1 MILHHIIKYII
12 KKHGAE
18 VLLNL
23 RLFNILS
30 DMNAFVFEDQALKA
44 ITKLIISLYGEKIY
58 KDSTKPL
65 CLLTMQRYKSDFSR
79 NYGIK
84 EELCFYVFDSIAYG
98 INCLSQIANNIL
110 KEDILNDDVKYFE
123 CLSFMY
129 HYLGFNITQIHG
141 EKTPESYD
149 RDGSCC
155 YSSYKEPIEKKW
167 RTYFAK
173 EQSLND
179 LEKLNWENKTGIGII
194 CGFNNI
200 RAIDI
205 DSIVELKEAKGHNFT
220 TLCLR
225 LLGLPED
232 YQWLVRSSSNEGI
245 HIIFRCVDSPKIE
258 INTIAFPSNKVELDL
273 DYNFQ
278 GGFFFPRGTIK
289 SDFFRLELIWKGH
302 LTIPPTRGKYYNKEE
317 KIYYSEYKDYD
328 KDTFVNTTNDMPA
341 YPPYE
346 VPFEKV
352 NDLINYFCAITRT
365 YNEDYNEFFQK
376 IMGYYGLRK
385 LQTIEDS
392 MGSYQSYDINT
403 AWLLNCNSKE
413 EYNTLG
419 IYYIKKHEYQK
430 AAEYFKLADNDFAH
444 YNWVILALQGHIKGI
459 YSEFVFHINRCKKST
474 RIPQWAIKDLME
486 MFDKYQKYNNGDM

>member
-12 KKHGAE
+12 NKHGAE
-18 VLLNL
+18 VLLDL

-44 ITKLIISLYGEKIY
+44 ITKLIISLYGEKFY
-58 KDSTKPL
+58 KNMNLP
-65 CLLTMQRYKSDFSR
+65 CQLTLQQYKSDFIR
-79 NYGIK
+79 NYAIK
-84 EELCFYVFDSIAYG
+84 KELCFYVFDSIAYG
-98 INCLSQIANNIL
+98 INWLSQITNNTL
-110 KEDILNDDVKYFE
+110 KEEILYEDVKHFK

-129 HYLGFNITQIHG
+129 HYLGFNITQICG
-141 EKTPESYD
+141 EKTPESYN
-149 RDGSCC
+149 RDGLYY
-155 YSSYKEPIEKKW
+155 YSSYKEPIEKNW
-167 RTYFAK
+167 RIYFAK
-173 EQSLND
+173 EQSLNY

-205 DSIVELKEAKGHNFT
+205 DSIAEFDENKGHNFT

-232 YQWLVRSSSNEGI
+232 YQWIVRSSSNEGI
-245 HIIFRCVDSPKIE
+245 HIIFKCIDSPKLE
-258 INTIAFPSNKVELDL
+258 LNTIAFPSNKEELDL

-278 GGFFFPRGTIK
+278 GGFFMPKGTIV
-289 SDFFRLELIWKGH
+289 SDFYRLELIWNGH

-317 KIYYSEYKDYD
+317 KVYFPEYKDYD
-328 KDTFVNTTNDMPA
+328 KDTFINAANDMPT

-346 VPFEKV
+346 VSFEKV
-352 NDLINYFCAITRT
+352 NEFINYFCAIPGI
-365 YNEDYNEFFQK
+365 YNNKYNEFFQRF
-376 IMGYYGLRK
+376 MGYYGLHK
-385 LQTIEDS
+385 LRTIKDS

-419 IYYIKKHEYQK
+419 IYYVKKNEYQK

-444 YNWVILALQGHIKGI
+444 YNWVILALQNHIKGK
-459 YSEFVFHINRCKKST
+459 YSEFVFHINRCRKST
-474 RIPQWAIKDLME
+474 RIPQWAVKELEE
-486 MFDKYQKYNNGDM
+486 MFDKYNKCNNDNM